1 MNDKNNKESSTFIPP
16 KKSWWE
22 RNYRAVIY
30 SAAFLAVLAGMF
42 SDKPM
47 TLNVSSA
54 TKGLYNSVES
64 IPEKRRKSIIEVE
77 EKLKEAKEKK
87 DDKKIRELSEHLVRL
102 KLNTNGVILICFDFD
117 PSTAPELKPMA
128 ISLLRHAFKNG
139 VKVLGNVG
147 YNVISAQLAQNI
159 IEETAHESSD
169 NFQPQKAGKD
179 YVFLGFRPNP
189 FMVYMQMG
197 ESILSAYESDYAG
210 NDLNTLPIMKGIN
223 NYGDIEDVILL
234 SGYVGMPEIWIN
246 VAKTKFGRSVGLGM
260 TAVAAADYYP
270 YIQSKQITGLLAGL
284 RGAAEYETE
293 LKALGSG
300 IKGMRSQL
308 YAHTLAI
315 ALILIGNIEFFVSKF
330 RKRRK

>member
-1 MNDKNNKESSTFIPP
+1 MNDKKNNETSTFIPP
-16 KKSWWE
+16 KKNWWE

-30 SAAFLAVLAGMF
+30 ITAFLAVLAGMF

-54 TKGLYNSVES
+54 TKGLYDSVES
-64 IPEKRRKSIIEVE
+64 IPKKRRESIAKTENE
-77 EKLKEAKEKK
+77 LKEAKEEK
-87 DDKKIRELSEHLVRL
+87 DDKKIRELSEHLARL
-102 KLNTNGVILICFDFD
+102 KLNTNGVILLCFDFD

-128 ISLLRHAFKNG
+128 VSLLRHAFKNNI
-139 VKVLGNVG
+139 KVLGNVG

-159 IEETAHESSD
+159 IEDVAHESSD
-169 NFQPQKAGKD
+169 NFQSQKAGKD
-179 YVFLGFRPNP
+179 YVFLGYRPNP

-197 ESILSAYESDYAG
+197 ESIISAYESDYAG
-210 NDLNTLPIMKGIN
+210 NDLNTLPIMKGVN
-223 NYGDIEDVILL
+223 NYGDMEDVILL
-234 SGYVGMPEIWIN
+234 SGYVGMPEVWMN
-246 VAKTKFGRSVGLGM
+246 VAKTKFGRDVGLGM
-260 TAVAAADYYP
+260 TAVSAADYYP

-293 LKALGSG
+293 LKELGSG

-315 ALILIGNIEFFVSKF
+315 LLIIIGNVEFFISKF
-330 RKRRK
+330 RKKRK

>member
-1 MNDKNNKESSTFIPP
+1 MNDKKNNETSTFIPP

-30 SAAFLAVLAGMF
+30 IMAFLAVLGGMF

-47 TLNVSSA
+47 ALNVSSA
-54 TKGLYNSVES
+54 TKGLYDSVES
-64 IPEKRRKSIIEVE
+64 IPKKRRESIAKAEKELKQAKE
-77 EKLKEAKEKK
+77 EKN
-87 DDKKIRELSEHLVRL
+87 DKKIRELSEHLARL
-102 KLNTNGVILICFDFD
+102 KLNTNGVILLCFDFD

-128 ISLLRHAFKNG
+128 VSLLRHAFKNNI
-139 VKVLGNVG
+139 KVLGNVG

-159 IEETAHESSD
+159 IEEIAHESSD
-169 NFQPQKAGKD
+169 DFQPQKAGKD
-179 YVFLGFRPNP
+179 YVFLGYRPNP

-197 ESILSAYESDYAG
+197 ESIISAYESDYAG
-210 NDLNTLPIMKGIN
+210 NDLNTLPIMKGVN
-223 NYGDIEDVILL
+223 NYGDMEDVILL
-234 SGYVGMPEIWIN
+234 SGYVGMPEVWMN

-260 TAVAAADYYP
+260 TAVSAADYYP
-270 YIQSKQITGLLAGL
+270 YIQSKQISGLLAGL

-293 LKALGSG
+293 LKTLGSG

-315 ALILIGNIEFFVSKF
+315 LLIIIGNVEFFISKF
-330 RKRRK
+330 RKKRK